1 MNNYTCYLD
10 NKRMIRY
17 RQTDVNVVLHR
28 RTDGRLVIITL
39 TDSEVLT
46 LLILTLLKLNKK
58 IILNYL
64 NKVQ

>member
-17 RQTDVNVVLHR
+17 GQTDVNVVFHG

-46 LLILTLLKLNKK
+46 ILILTLLKLNKK

>member
-17 RQTDVNVVLHR
+17 RQTDVNVVL
-28 RTDGRLVIITL
+28 DGRTASRLFIITL

-46 LLILTLLKLNKK
+46 LLILTLLKLKK
-58 IILNYL
+58 NHFKLF
-64 NKVQ
+64 K